1 MPSITIDG
9 IAREVPAGTTV
20 LEAAREAGVRIP
32 TLCYLK
38 DVSAVGS
45 CRVCVVDVE
54 GLAHP
59 VPSCSTAVW
68 DGMAVTT
75 DSPRVQ
81 AYRRV
86 ALELIIADH
95 GQGVGAPCF
104 SCDNNGACELA
115 DLCREYGVE
124 GPAHPAPRAQES
136 VLDGKPFLR

>member
-1 MPSITIDG
+1 MPSVTIDG

-20 LEAAREAGVRIP
+20 LEAAREAGIRIP

-54 GLAHP
+54 GLDHP

-104 SCDNNGACELA
+104 SCDKNGACELA

-124 GPAHPAPRAQES
+124 GPAHPAPPRPRRS
-136 VLDGKPFLR
+136 GR